1 MSMYI
6 QNQYMQILKN
16 QSVAINLMRVS
27 IFDLVKPPMV
37 YISHF
42 ANKVILNSE
51 IIICCSFSNRGERIT
66 FLNTY
71 IRQNV
76 NIVIIS
82 KIKQCYNQVVN

>member
-42 ANKVILNSE
+42 ANKVI
-51 IIICCSFSNRGERIT
+51 
-66 FLNTY
+66 
-71 IRQNV
+71 
-76 NIVIIS
+76 
-82 KIKQCYNQVVN
+82 